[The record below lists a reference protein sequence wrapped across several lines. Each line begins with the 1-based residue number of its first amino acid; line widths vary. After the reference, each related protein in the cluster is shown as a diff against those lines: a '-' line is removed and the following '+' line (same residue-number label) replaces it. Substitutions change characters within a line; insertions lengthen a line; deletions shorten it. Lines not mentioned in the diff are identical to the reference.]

1 MSAIDNKRYV
11 MGKGFQKY
19 GYPIPDVPIPGNEER
34 YLPKVDCFAFD
45 EERGCKVLTYTW
57 CRYEKCK
64 FFKTEEQYQNG
75 LIDSIG
81 CY

>member
-1 MSAIDNKRYV
+1 MENKQEAPKPSGV
-11 MGKGFQKY
+11 EK
-19 GYPIPDVPIPGNEER
+19 
-34 YLPKVDCFAFD
+34 YLPKVDCFAF
-45 EERGCKVLTYTW
+45 EEGTGCKALTYTW

-81 CY
+81 CF

>member
-1 MSAIDNKRYV
+1 MENKQYATRKV
-11 MGKGFQKY
+11 WERY
-19 GYPIPDVPIPGNEER
+19 GYAIPEAPKPSGVEK
-34 YLPKVDCFAFD
+34 YLPKVDCFAF
-45 EERGCKVLTYTW
+45 EEGTGCKALTYTW

-81 CY
+81 CF